1 MIGGPNLISE
11 DLVLSLFRLI
21 SETETGSVVIC
32 LKSTTCTCLKFDSLK
47 KPNHNF
53 KHCFVCAVCG
63 SLKCVDLVSAEI
75 ILIMEVTNLLNH
87 L

>member
-11 DLVLSLFRLI
+11 DLGLSLFRFI
-21 SETETGSVVIC
+21 SETETGNVVIC

-47 KPNHNF
+47 KPNLNF
-53 KHCFVCAVCG
+53 EHCFVCAVCG